1 MSINRKDVA
10 SILIFVALILA
21 FVLLIN
27 NITSKN
33 NGRELQIVRD
43 AVKNA
48 ALTCY
53 AVEGMYPDDL
63 SYLRDHYN
71 LSYNEEK
78 YHVFYEPLASN
89 LMPSIKVAERGGKT
103 DKQPS
108 LSCPTPPVS
117 SRASLYCCFCPCSP
131 A

>member
-1 MSINRKDVA
+1 MKMNKKDVA
-10 SILIFVALILA
+10 SIAIFIVLILS

-27 NITSKN
+27 SITTKN
-33 NGRELQIVRD
+33 TGRELQIVRD

-53 AVEGMYPDDL
+53 AVEGVYPDDL
-63 SYLRDHYN
+63 EYLREHYH

-89 LMPSIKVAERGGKT
+89 LMPSIKVAERGGKM
-103 DKQPS
+103 DK
-108 LSCPTPPVS
+108 
-117 SRASLYCCFCPCSP
+117 
-131 A
+131 

>member
-1 MSINRKDVA
+1 MKMNKKDVA
-10 SILIFVALILA
+10 SIAIFIVLILS

-27 NITSKN
+27 SITTKN

-53 AVEGMYPDDL
+53 AVEGVYPDDL
-63 SYLRDHYN
+63 EYLREHYH

-89 LMPSIKVAERGGKT
+89 LMPSIKVAERGGKM
-103 DKQPS
+103 DK
-108 LSCPTPPVS
+108 
-117 SRASLYCCFCPCSP
+117 
-131 A
+131 

>member
-1 MSINRKDVA
+1 MKMNKKDVA
-10 SILIFVALILA
+10 SIAIFIVLILS

-27 NITSKN
+27 SITTKN

-53 AVEGMYPDDL
+53 AVEGVYPNELD
-63 SYLRDHYN
+63 YLREHYH

-89 LMPSIKVAERGGKT
+89 LMPSIKVAERGGKM
-103 DKQPS
+103 DK
-108 LSCPTPPVS
+108 
-117 SRASLYCCFCPCSP
+117 
-131 A
+131 

>member
-1 MSINRKDVA
+1 MKMNKKDIA
-10 SILIFVALILA
+10 SIAIFIALILS

-27 NITSKN
+27 GITTKN

-53 AVEGMYPDDL
+53 AVEGVYPDDL
-63 SYLRDHYN
+63 EYLREHYH

-89 LMPSIKVAERGGKT
+89 LMPYIKVAERGGKMA
-103 DKQPS
+103 Q
-108 LSCPTPPVS
+108 
-117 SRASLYCCFCPCSP
+117 
-131 A
+131 

>member
-1 MSINRKDVA
+1 MKINRKDAA
-10 SILIFVALILA
+10 SILIFIALIIC

-27 NITSKN
+27 GITAKN

-53 AVEGMYPDDL
+53 AVEGVYPDDL
-63 SYLRDHYN
+63 EYLREHYH
-71 LSYNEEK
+71 LSYNEER

-89 LMPSIKVAERGGKT
+89 LMPSIKVAERGGKM
-103 DKQPS
+103 DK
-108 LSCPTPPVS
+108 
-117 SRASLYCCFCPCSP
+117 
-131 A
+131 

>member
-1 MSINRKDVA
+1 MKMNKKDVA
-10 SILIFVALILA
+10 SIAIFIVLILS

-27 NITSKN
+27 SITTKN

-53 AVEGMYPDDL
+53 AVEGVYPDDL
-63 SYLRDHYN
+63 DYLREHYH

-89 LMPSIKVAERGGKT
+89 LMPSIKVAERGGKM
-103 DKQPS
+103 DK
-108 LSCPTPPVS
+108 
-117 SRASLYCCFCPCSP
+117 
-131 A
+131 

>member
-1 MSINRKDVA
+1 MKMNKKDVA
-10 SILIFVALILA
+10 SIAIFIVLILS

-27 NITSKN
+27 RITTKN

-53 AVEGMYPDDL
+53 AVEGVYPDDL
-63 SYLRDHYN
+63 DYLREHYH

-89 LMPSIKVAERGGKT
+89 LMPSIKVAERGGKM
-103 DKQPS
+103 DK
-108 LSCPTPPVS
+108 
-117 SRASLYCCFCPCSP
+117 
-131 A
+131 